1 MAEDS
6 VATAIV
12 TGAAGAIGSACARRL
27 AADGY
32 RVLAADVE
40 ADRLKSALAGTG
52 GNGGAGEIVPVV
64 ADVAGSGG
72 ADAIAGAAGGRVD
85 VLLNVAGVGDGLM
98 GIEELDDERWHRV
111 VAVNQT
117 GAFLLTRRVV
127 PIMLARGSGVIINM
141 ASVAGLRGG
150 RAGFAYTATKWALVG
165 MAQNI
170 AAGLG
175 AQGIRAHAVCPSAIQ
190 GAETLSRGGVSE
202 TGRARAR
209 RDSGKPAAGVPGDVA
224 ATVAFLVSDEAQ
236 HLNGL
241 ALPLDAGW
249 LAY

>member
-1 MAEDS
+1 MAELR
-6 VATAIV
+6 TAIV

-40 ADRLKSALAGTG
+40 ADRLKAAFSHDAP
-52 GNGGAGEIVPVV
+52 GEIVQVV
-64 ADVAGSGG
+64 ADVSDGAG
-72 ADAIAGAAGGRVD
+72 ADTIVEAAGDRVD
-85 VLLNVAGVGDGLM
+85 VLLNVAGVGDALM
-98 GIEELDDERWHRV
+98 GVEELDDAVWHRV
-111 VAVNQT
+111 IAVNQT
-117 GAFLLTRRVV
+117 GAFLMTRRVIPLMV
-127 PIMLARGSGVIINM
+127 AREAGVIINM
-141 ASVAGLRGG
+141 SSVAGLRGG

-175 AQGIRAHAVCPSAIQ
+175 PRGIRAHAVCPSAIA

-202 TGRARAR
+202 TGRARSR
-209 RDSGKPAAGVPGDVA
+209 RDNGKPPAGVPADVA
-224 ATVAFLVSDEAQ
+224 ATVAFLVSDEAR

-249 LAY
+249 LAF

>member
-1 MAEDS
+1 MAETR
-6 VATAIV
+6 TAIV

-40 ADRLKSALAGTG
+40 ADRLKAAFSQDAAAG
-52 GNGGAGEIVPVV
+52 IVPVV
-64 ADVAGSGG
+64 ADVSAGAG
-72 ADAIAGAAGGRVD
+72 ADTIVEAAGDRVD
-85 VLLNVAGVGDGLM
+85 VLLNVAGVGDALM
-98 GIEELDDERWHRV
+98 GIEELDDATWQRV
-111 VAVNQT
+111 IAVNQT
-117 GAFLLTRRVV
+117 GVFLLTRRVIPV
-127 PIMLARGSGVIINM
+127 MLAREAGVIINM
-141 ASVAGLRGG
+141 SSVAGLRGG

-175 AQGIRAHAVCPSAIQ
+175 PRGIRAHAICPSAIQ
-190 GAETLSRGGVSE
+190 GAETLTRGGVSE
-202 TGRARAR
+202 TGRARSR
-209 RDSGKPAAGVPGDVA
+209 RDNGKPPAGVPADVA
-224 ATVAFLVSDEAQ
+224 ATVAFLVSDEAR

-249 LAY
+249 LAF